1 MLPTTHTLGIP
12 GIIVAALARAPL
24 GGTDGGLPW
33 PWLVVGFGAQGAF
46 AARFLVQWI
55 ASERAGASVVPRAF
69 WHLSLIG
76 SLALL
81 AYFVRRGDP
90 VGITGQIFGFL
101 VYVRNLKLISR
112 SRGAST
118 PTSRAPAAGD

>member
-1 MLPTTHTLGIP
+1 MLLATHSLGIH
-12 GIIVAALARAPL
+12 GVMTAALARGA
-24 GGTDGGLPW
+24 DGGLPW
-33 PWLVVGFGAQGAF
+33 PWLALGFAAQGAF

-69 WHLSLIG
+69 WHLSLVG

-90 VGITGQIFGFL
+90 VGITGQLFGFV
-101 VYVRNLKLISR
+101 VYLRNLKLLAR
-112 SRGAST
+112 SRAGSA
-118 PTSRAPAAGD
+118 PAAGAPAAGD